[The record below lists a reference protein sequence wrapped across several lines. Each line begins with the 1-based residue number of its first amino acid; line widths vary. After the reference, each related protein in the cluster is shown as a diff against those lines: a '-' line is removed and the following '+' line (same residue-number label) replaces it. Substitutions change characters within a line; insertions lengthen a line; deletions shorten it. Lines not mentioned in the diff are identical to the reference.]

1 MGCLSAPHAA
11 HTVFSVLG
19 PRTAV
24 WAEKEVIE
32 QAAYE
37 FVDMEKMLTTAEEVA
52 GPYGKTRSLSP
63 RPHLSDLTILNSLG
77 PL

>member
-1 MGCLSAPHAA
+1 M
-11 HTVFSVLG
+11 LG

-52 GPYGKTRSLSP
+52 GPYGGYG
-63 RPHLSDLTILNSLG
+63 SDAMSTC
-77 PL
+77 